1 MANERMIPRREI
13 PSVIRRIT
21 GGAKNPH
28 EQTIRRWY
36 SRGIRGVRLEVTY
49 VGNEVFTTYRQI
61 QLFIAQV
68 KISAESRRRVRNQ
81 HQQPTES
88 DEPTTC
94 DTRRA
99 RMFAQRVLARLGT
112 APPRRPRPEPVTTA
126 QGEPS

>member
-1 MANERMIPRREI
+1 MATERMIPRREI
-13 PSVIRRIT
+13 PAAIRRIT

-49 VGNEVFTTYRQI
+49 VGGEVFTTWRQI
-61 QLFIAQV
+61 HLFLAQV
-68 KISAESRRRVRNQ
+68 KISAEARRRVRYQ
-81 HQQPTES
+81 HLTES
-88 DEPTTC
+88 DEPTPC

-99 RMFAQRVLARLGT
+99 RLFAERVLSRLGV
-112 APPRRPRPEPVTTA
+112 APSRRPKPEPVTTA